1 MRYGWK
7 RNLSG
12 LVTIL
17 LVLSASTLPI
27 YADDD
32 GQSADRKPK
41 DKWRVMLG
49 AFAGQFDLQLQTK
62 LPFSYTNPNTGQ
74 KEMPSLGRVS
84 GLTQNG
90 SMDLGLEGIGP
101 QKGFQFMLLSDSLVF
116 QATYARV
123 DVNFG
128 PLRNPPIGVNTAEGN
143 AGGNVYSTNLD
154 YYMNISKYVQPM
166 IGVGYAAFG
175 AYYKAR
181 NVVGTT
187 VGNGLY
193 ESFATIDADDG
204 YSSDVGKAGLRIK
217 LPIQSWYVT
226 PYFQYAGNEY
236 HINVRTTAGTVQNNV
251 NGYPAD
257 PNGILDA
264 WYYQGVGS
272 VSNVDSMTQVSRQA
286 RSVGAVFF
294 MDYKKFISLTVNAR
308 RNFSQGAWNVS
319 ATLLVFLHPNMGI
332 MANYSYAEP
341 EILFSFNRSW
351 AIGPVFTATF

>member
-7 RNLSG
+7 GR
-12 LVTIL
+12 LVRVFVLLLIL
-17 LVLSASTLPI
+17 PLMVLPI
-27 YADDD
+27 
-32 GQSADRKPK
+32 SAEEKETAEPPK
-41 DKWRVMLG
+41 DKWRILLG

-62 LPFSYTNPNTGQ
+62 LPFNYVNPSSGQ
-74 KEMPSLGRVS
+74 REIPSLGRAS

-90 SMDLGLEGIGP
+90 AMDLGVEGIGP
-101 QKGFQFMLLSDSLVF
+101 QKGLQFMILSDSLVF

-123 DVNFG
+123 DVNFA
-128 PLRNPPIGVNTAEGN
+128 PLRNPPVGVNTAEGN

-154 YYMNISKYVQPM
+154 YYMNISRYVQPM
-166 IGVGYAAFG
+166 VGIGYAAFG

-193 ESFATIDADDG
+193 ESFPTIDADDG

-217 LPIQSWYVT
+217 LPIQSWYIT

-272 VSNVDSMTQVSRQA
+272 VSTVDSMTQVSRQA
-286 RSVGAVFF
+286 RSAGIVFF
-294 MDYKKFISLTVNAR
+294 MDYKKFISLTINAR
-308 RNFSQGAWNVS
+308 RNFTQAAWNVS
-319 ATLLVFLHPNMGI
+319 ATLMVFLHPNMGI
-332 MANYSYAEP
+332 MANYAYSEP

-351 AIGPVFTATF
+351 AIGPVFTTTF